1 MTANGSKS
9 KRRSVAS
16 YKSKPRKPAVF
27 FLDRSLG
34 KRKIAAALRQ
44 AGVEVQVHDDHF
56 APDERDED
64 WLREVGERGW
74 IVLTKDHRIRY
85 RELESTAILK
95 ARACAFVLTGGNLQG
110 EEMGQI
116 FVKALPAIKR
126 FMLRHPPPFIAK
138 VTRAGSVSPFL
149 SAT

>member
-1 MTANGSKS
+1 
-9 KRRSVAS
+9 
-16 YKSKPRKPAVF
+16 
-27 FLDRSLG
+27 LG
-34 KRKIAAALRQ
+34 KRTIAAALRQ

-64 WLREVGERGW
+64 WLRKVGQRGW

-85 RELESTAILK
+85 RELEVAAILK
-95 ARACAFVLTGGNLQG
+95 ARVCAFVLTGGNLQG
-110 EEMGQI
+110 KEMGHI

-126 FMLRHPPPFIAK
+126 FILRHAPPFVAK

-149 SAT
+149 SLS

>member
-34 KRKIAAALRQ
+34 KRTIAAALRQ

-56 APDERDED
+56 PPDARDED
-64 WLREVGERGW
+64 WLREVGRRGW

-85 RELESTAILK
+85 RELEVAAILK
-95 ARACAFVLTGGNLQG
+95 ARVCAFVLTGGNLQG
-110 EEMGQI
+110 KEMGQI

-126 FMLRHPPPFIAK
+126 FIARNSPPFIAK

-149 SAT
+149 SLT